1 MITVMHRN
9 QEWFRLD
16 GKLIFKVYQSI
27 TRLNNTIMKKRFN
40 KFLLVILIVI
50 ASAAII
56 ASCNKLN
63 LTPLDKTTTA
73 TFYTKK
79 ADFDG
84 GMFAAYSSMQDLWAI
99 NSATSFGGHNGWGSF
114 WVVSMLASDDAEFNT
129 SQNNTVSDAQDVD
142 ALNLRAN
149 NRFIYTVYAET
160 YEGINRANIVLE
172 AVDNGKNDLTD
183 AEKKAVV
190 AEAKFIRGFFYFI
203 AAQMWK
209 TAPIVTE
216 TAKTLQQ
223 TYKNSDPTALLQA
236 SLDDFKTAATDLPS
250 SWNDANTGRATKW
263 AARAYEGK
271 VNVWMKKWNEAV
283 DAFEDVEKNGGFNIL
298 PDYEDVFAEAN
309 ENNKESVFEV
319 QFGGPYSDDNSWIL
333 DDNGNED
340 FKSTQGIARPWF
352 FVARSDAGAQR
363 WFVPTRKLKDLFDE
377 EPGDKRLD
385 AALYY
390 KEGEDYTCYNSGGN
404 EVTPGVFTKVL
415 PPADKSQSPT
425 GLAIKKY
432 LGSKNTDVSFYRN
445 GVSFNNERFFRYSE
459 LLLLHA
465 EALLSGGAPKGIS
478 VYQTADALIN
488 KTRNRAGLNDL
499 TGATISQLQKEKQK
513 ELCFEPARYFDMI
526 RWNVGGAKIFPF
538 PQDEIDRNHGSLIQN

>member
-1 MITVMHRN
+1 
-9 QEWFRLD
+9 
-16 GKLIFKVYQSI
+16 
-27 TRLNNTIMKKRFN
+27 MKKRIYL
-40 KFLLVILIVI
+40 KLFLVVLIVAG
-50 ASAAII
+50 ASAII
-56 ASCNKLN
+56 VSCNKLN

-84 GMFAAYSSMQDLWAI
+84 GLFAAYSSMQDLWMV

-129 SQNNTVSDAQDVD
+129 SQNNTVVDAQEVD
-142 ALNLRAN
+142 ALNLKAN

-172 AVDNGKNDLTD
+172 AVDNGKNNLTD

-190 AEAKFIRGFFYFI
+190 AEAKFIRGFFHFL

-216 TAKTLQQ
+216 TAKSLKV

-236 SLDDFKTAATDLPS
+236 SLDDFKAAAADLPA
-250 SWNDANTGRATKW
+250 SWDDANTGRATKW

-283 DAFEDVEKNGGFNIL
+283 AAFEDVEKNGGYEVL
-298 PDYEDVFAEAN
+298 PDYEDVFAGGN

-340 FKSTQGIARPWF
+340 FKSTQGTPRIWF
-352 FVARSDAGAQR
+352 FNARLDAGSQR
-363 WFVPTRKLKDLFDE
+363 WYVPTTKLKALFDE

-385 AALYY
+385 ASLYY
-390 KEGEDYTCYNSGGN
+390 KEGEDYTTYAGDGAG
-404 EVTPGVFTKVL
+404 VTSAVFTKVL
-415 PPADKSQSPT
+415 PPNAKSLSPT

-432 LGSKNTDVSFYRN
+432 LGPKNAKADYYIRAVDK
-445 GVSFNNERFFRYSE
+445 NNERFLRFPE
-459 LLLLHA
+459 ILLLHA
-465 EALLSGGAPKGIS
+465 EALLSGGTPKGIS
-478 VYQTADALIN
+478 VYQTADACIN
-488 KTRNRAGLNDL
+488 KTRSRAGLSNL
-499 TGATISQLQKEKQK
+499 SGATIAQLQKEKQK

-538 PQDEIDRNHGSLIQN
+538 PQDEIDRNHGGLVQNP